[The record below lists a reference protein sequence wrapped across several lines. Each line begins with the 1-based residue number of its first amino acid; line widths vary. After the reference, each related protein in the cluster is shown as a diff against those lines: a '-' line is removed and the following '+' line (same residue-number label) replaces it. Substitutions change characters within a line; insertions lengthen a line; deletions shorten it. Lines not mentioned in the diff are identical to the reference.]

1 MSHQE
6 TPTVKML
13 GVKLTQR
20 LYRAIE
26 KEAELHKMN
35 VSEYVRHLI
44 VENTLNT
51 ELTEEDNAIINSRI
65 EAAIRRI
72 SRK

>member
-1 MSHQE
+1 MAHQE
-6 TPTVKML
+6 NPAIKML

-26 KEAELHKMN
+26 KEAAEHKMK

-44 VENTLNT
+44 VEETVNTT
-51 ELTEEDNAIINSRI
+51 LTEEDNAIINARI
-65 EAAIRRI
+65 EAATRRLA
-72 SRK
+72 SK

>member
-1 MSHQE
+1 MAHQE
-6 TPTVKML
+6 NPSVKML

-26 KEAELHKMN
+26 KEAEEHKMT

-44 VENTLNT
+44 VEETVNTT
-51 ELTEEDNAIINSRI
+51 LTEEDNAIINARI
-65 EAAIRRI
+65 EAATRRLAG
-72 SRK
+72 K

>member
-1 MSHQE
+1 MAHQE
-6 TPTVKML
+6 NPAVKML

-26 KEAELHKMN
+26 KEAEEHKMK

-44 VENTLNT
+44 VEETVNTT
-51 ELTEEDNAIINSRI
+51 LTEEDKANINSRI
-65 EAAIRRI
+65 EAAARRLAD
-72 SRK
+72 K

>member
-6 TPTVKML
+6 TPQVKML
-13 GVKLTQR
+13 GVKLTQT

-26 KEAELHKMN
+26 KEAEAHHMN

-44 VENTLNT
+44 VEETVNTT
-51 ELTEEDNAIINSRI
+51 LTEQDYGIINSRI
-65 EAAIRRI
+65 ESAARRI
-72 SRK
+72 ANK

>member
-1 MSHQE
+1 MAHQE
-6 TPTVKML
+6 NPNVKML

-26 KEAELHKMN
+26 KEAEAHKMN

-44 VENTLNT
+44 VEETVNTT
-51 ELTEEDNAIINSRI
+51 LTEEDYELINSRI
-65 EAAIRRI
+65 EVAARRLAD
-72 SRK
+72 K

>member
-1 MSHQE
+1 MAHQE
-6 TPTVKML
+6 NPKIRML

-26 KEAELHKMN
+26 KEAAEHKMK

-44 VENTLNT
+44 VEETVNTPI
-51 ELTEEDNAIINSRI
+51 TEEDDAIINSRT
-65 EAAIRRI
+65 AAAARRI
-72 SRK
+72 AGK

>member
-1 MSHQE
+1 MAHQE
-6 TPTVKML
+6 NPSVKML

-26 KEAELHKMN
+26 KEAAEHKMK

-44 VENTLNT
+44 VEETVNTT
-51 ELTEEDNAIINSRI
+51 LTEEDNAIINARI
-65 EAAIRRI
+65 EAATRRLA
-72 SRK
+72 SK

>member
-1 MSHQE
+1 MAHQE
-6 TPTVKML
+6 NPEIKML

-26 KEAELHKMN
+26 KEAAEHKMK

-44 VENTLNT
+44 VEETIHT
-51 ELTEEDNAIINSRI
+51 PITEEDDEIINRRV
-65 EAAIRRI
+65 EAAARRI
-72 SRK
+72 AGK

>member
-1 MSHQE
+1 MAHQDSPE
-6 TPTVKML
+6 IKML

-26 KEAELHKMN
+26 KEAEVHKMK

-44 VENTLNT
+44 VEETVNTT
-51 ELTEEDNAIINSRI
+51 LTEEDHAIINSRI
-65 EAAIRRI
+65 EAAARRLAG
-72 SRK
+72 K